1 MTKKQRNTN
10 LDLLRIVSMLALACF
25 DKVLNGSK

>member
-1 MTKKQRNTN
+1 MMKKSRNAN
-10 LDLLRIVSMLALACF
+10 MDLLRIVSMLALACF

>member
-1 MTKKQRNTN
+1 MTKKQRNTS

>member
-25 DKVLNGSK
+25 DKVLNGS